1 MTRALAFRLTG
12 IVGCLS
18 MLAISSCGIL
28 GPSTERFLIRVD
40 SIAAPSVVAAN
51 DTLTARLYGKI
62 GPDGCW
68 RLAGIDRQANSATLD
83 VTFHGE
89 HVVRSGYACTAM
101 PVALNQVEIVAPPLG
116 SPFAIAVH
124 QPDGSVLRRVITVQ
138 R

>member
-1 MTRALAFRLTG
+1 VRSRALAFRLTG
-12 IVGCLS
+12 IGSCLTA
-18 MLAISSCGIL
+18 LAISSFGIL

-40 SIAAPSVVAAN
+40 SITAARVVAAN
-51 DTLTARLYGKI
+51 DTLSAHFYGKI

-68 RLAGIDRQANSATLD
+68 RLAGTDRQANSAKLD

-116 SPFAIAVH
+116 SPFTIAVH
-124 QPDGSVLRRVITVQ
+124 QPDGSVLRRVVTVQ
-138 R
+138 